1 VEDTNNQAASTLS
14 VDASA
19 SSTPLNASPDS
30 SVPPVCSNTSEKLMN
45 GLAEMPTIPVYEPIP
60 VEHVDNTDTPPPVL
74 TPIDINNIDAPK
86 IEVKNE
92 RTDNARNECGRL
104 LVNDCIESGVR
115 VIDSAAEDKLT
126 NHVQDK
132 RESKF
137 ERERKLTKEELEDIR
152 RHNLNIRD
160 LVYKEV
166 RRRGTS
172 KWISWPINRYSF
184 VLLEEGVSKLRYDD

>member
-1 VEDTNNQAASTLS
+1 
-14 VDASA
+14 
-19 SSTPLNASPDS
+19 
-30 SVPPVCSNTSEKLMN
+30 MN

-60 VEHVDNTDTPPPVL
+60 VEHVDNMDTSPPVL
-74 TPIDINNIDAPK
+74 TPIDVNNIDTPK

-104 LVNDCIESGVR
+104 PVNDCIESGVR
-115 VIDSAAEDKLT
+115 VTDSAAEDRLT

-132 RESKF
+132 RESKS

-172 KWISWPINRYSF
+172 KSWINKS
-184 VLLEEGVSKLRYDD
+184 LLLRYIRRRS